1 MTEGNPLLPTREEHD
16 MLGEREL
23 PAQAY
28 YGIHTLRAV
37 ENFPIAEMSISDYP
51 ELIQSLA
58 CIKQAA
64 ALSNHEL
71 SLLNK
76 TRTETIRLSGYNGI
90 TRGYG
95 HPAEGFS
102 SQSHRISGY
111 IKNGTHPASGC
122 CAYGSGTGLRR
133 LRATE
138 VAKLTLRDNRRVYDL
153 VLESGLLSKQQIDEI
168 LQPGILTSP
177 RMPLLHP

>member
-1 MTEGNPLLPTREEHD
+1 MTEGNPLLPT
-16 MLGEREL
+16 
-23 PAQAY
+23 
-28 YGIHTLRAV
+28 V

-90 TRGYG
+90 TRGYR

-102 SQSHRISGY
+102 NQSHRISGY
-111 IKNGTHPASGC
+111 IKMGRTQLQGAVPMA
-122 CAYGSGTGLRR
+122 LRKDCDAFVR
-133 LRATE
+133 LRCQ
-138 VAKLTLRDNRRVYDL
+138 
-153 VLESGLLSKQQIDEI
+153 S
-168 LQPGILTSP
+168 
-177 RMPLLHP
+177 

>member
-71 SLLNK
+71 GLLNK

-102 SQSHRISGY
+102 NQSHRILCLWLWDRIAAPSC
-111 IKNGTHPASGC
+111 H
-122 CAYGSGTGLRR
+122 
-133 LRATE
+133 
-138 VAKLTLRDNRRVYDL
+138 
-153 VLESGLLSKQQIDEI
+153 
-168 LQPGILTSP
+168 
-177 RMPLLHP
+177 

>member
-37 ENFPIAEMSISDYP
+37 ENFPITEMSISDYP

-58 CIKQAA
+58 YIKQAA

-71 SLLNK
+71 GLLNK
-76 TRTETIRLSGYNGI
+76 TRTETIRLSGYKGI

-102 SQSHRISGY
+102 NQSHRVSGY
-111 IKNGTHPASGC
+111 IKMGRTQLQGAVPMALGQDC
-122 CAYGSGTGLRR
+122 GAF
-133 LRATE
+133 
-138 VAKLTLRDNRRVYDL
+138 VTLRWQ
-153 VLESGLLSKQQIDEI
+153 S
-168 LQPGILTSP
+168 
-177 RMPLLHP
+177 

>member
-37 ENFPIAEMSISDYP
+37 ENFPITETSISDYP

-71 SLLNK
+71 GLLDK
-76 TRTETIRLSGYNGI
+76 TRTEAIISACKTLRSGEHHDQFLVDVIQGGAGTSTNMNANEVIANLGLEVLGRVKGDYARL
-90 TRGYG
+90 
-95 HPAEGFS
+95 HPNEHVNL
-102 SQSHRISGY
+102 SQSTNDVY
-111 IKNGTHPASGC
+111 PTA
-122 CAYGSGTGLRR
+122 L
-133 LRATE
+133 
-138 VAKLTLRDNRRVYDL
+138 KLSACLGIM
-153 VLESGLLSKQQIDEI
+153 GLLEAMGTCRGLFNPK
-168 LQPGILTSP
+168 P
-177 RMPLLHP
+177 